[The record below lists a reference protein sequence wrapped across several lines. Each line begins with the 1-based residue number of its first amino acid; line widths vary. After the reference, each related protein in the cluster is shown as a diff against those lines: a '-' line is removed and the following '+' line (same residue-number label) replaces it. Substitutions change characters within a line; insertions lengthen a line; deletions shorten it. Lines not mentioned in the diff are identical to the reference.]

1 MALPSK
7 ETLGLIQ
14 WLATTDEEALH
25 TLADLRGLAPQDLS
39 SLTTLAHALL
49 AETQVQNALSRQ
61 SRETLTKLASLSQTP
76 DSLAGA
82 DLSELGVWGLVN
94 TAASPPELLFPPDA
108 LAVLSGIDHAAPPPA
123 VAGCGP
129 HPVDS
134 LESCARLVQAM
145 LAQLG
150 DVLDAMAKRPFAG
163 GKNTTL
169 SANGHKALAEVLGSG
184 YDIEAL
190 VALAHSAG
198 LVAHSP
204 QGVGATEAVGSWRHE
219 SAQQQWLSLAGA
231 WWAGLPEWL
240 TAVVDTHPG
249 INWLT
254 ELPALVDYHYPLLH
268 QSERLSALQAQAT
281 LLGIIHQGCITPW
294 GLELSA
300 PTGSR
305 GLEELF
311 VECAPG
317 VYATED
323 FSLVASG
330 PLRLDH
336 RVGLDAIAHRELGG
350 LVPRYRVTVR
360 SLVRALQAGATQAGI
375 VATLEDCCITDV
387 PDPLTQ
393 LVKDTCT
400 KAGEITLHHS
410 RNGTTLKVTRKQTF
424 DELLVDPSLNGLRL
438 RELDATTLV
447 SPLPVERVNDF
458 IVGSRYLAL
467 VHDDEPESGVPGAPI
482 DADNSA
488 HLALH
493 AAVSA
498 LHASIQ
504 NAARHGVPPSLGSV
518 LEVAIASKVPLD
530 ITVEMP
536 GGERVS
542 LIMEP
547 RSVGGGRLR
556 GVELKNS
563 MEKTIPVSSIRGAV
577 PWTPPVS

>member
-14 WLATTDEEALH
+14 WLATVDEDALH
-25 TLADLRGLAPQDLS
+25 TLADLRGLAPQDLA
-39 SLTTLAHALL
+39 SLTTLAHALVG
-49 AETQVQNALSRQ
+49 EVQVKKALSRQ
-61 SRETLTKLASLSQTP
+61 SRETLKKLATLTATP
-76 DSLAGA
+76 DSVAGV
-82 DLSELGVWGLVN
+82 DFGELVAWGLVN
-94 TAASPPELLFPPDA
+94 QTSSPPELLFPADA
-108 LAVLSGIDHAAPPPA
+108 LADISEINFSTPPPA
-123 VAGCGP
+123 VAGSDP
-129 HPVDS
+129 HAADS
-134 LESCARLVQAM
+134 LQSCARLVQAM
-145 LAQLG
+145 LAQLS
-150 DVLDAMAKRPFAG
+150 DVLDAMAKRLFAG
-163 GKNTTL
+163 GKTTTL

-184 YDIEAL
+184 YDVEAL
-190 VALAHSAG
+190 VGLAHSAG

-204 QGVGATEAVGSWRHE
+204 QGFGATDAVGSWRHE
-219 SAQQQWLSLAGA
+219 SAQQQWLSLSGA
-231 WWAGLPEWL
+231 WWAALPEWV
-240 TAVVDTHPG
+240 TAVVDAHPG

-254 ELPALVDYHYPLLH
+254 ELPALVDHHYPLLH
-268 QSERLSALQAQAT
+268 ESERLRVLGEQAT
-281 LLGIIHQGCITPW
+281 LLGVIHHGVITPW
-294 GLELSA
+294 GSQLSVA
-300 PTGSR
+300 TGTI
-305 GLEELF
+305 GLDELF

-323 FSLVASG
+323 FGLVASG

-336 RVGLDAIAHRELGG
+336 RVGLDAIAHREFGG

-360 SLVRALQAGATQAGI
+360 SLVRALQAGATQASI
-375 VATLEDCCITDV
+375 MATLEDCCITDV
-387 PDPLTQ
+387 PNPVAQ

-410 RNGTTLKVTRKQTF
+410 RNGTTVKVTRKQTF
-424 DELLVDPSLNGLRL
+424 DELLVDPSLNGLSL
-438 RELDATTLV
+438 RELDGTTLV

-467 VHDDEPESGVPGAPI
+467 VHDDQPESGAPGSAI
-482 DADNSA
+482 GADNSA

-493 AAVSA
+493 AAVNA
-498 LHASIQ
+498 LHESIQ
-504 NAARHGVPPSLGSV
+504 SAARHGVPPSLGSV

-536 GGERVS
+536 GGELVS

-563 MEKTIPVSSIRGAV
+563 MEKTIPVSSIRSAI

>member
-25 TLADLRGLAPQDLS
+25 TLADLRGLVPSDLS

-49 AETQVQNALSRQ
+49 AEAQVKKSLSCQ
-61 SRETLTKLASLSQTP
+61 SRETLEKLLTLSGTP
-76 DSLAGA
+76 GA
-82 DLSELGVWGLVN
+82 LPGVDLTGLVAWGLVT
-94 TAASPPELLFPPDA
+94 TAPNPPELLFPPDA
-108 LAVLSGIDHAAPPPA
+108 LAVLSGIDFSTPPPA
-123 VAGCGP
+123 VAGCGSLP
-129 HPVDS
+129 EAS

-145 LAQLG
+145 LAQLS
-150 DVLDAMAKRPFAG
+150 DVLDAMAKRAFAG
-163 GKNTTL
+163 GKTTTL
-169 SANGHKALAEVLGSG
+169 SANGHKALAEVIGAG
-184 YDIEAL
+184 YDVEAL
-190 VALAHSAG
+190 VGLARSAG
-198 LVAHSP
+198 LVTTSP
-204 QGVGATEAVGSWRHE
+204 QGLRATAAVESWRHE
-219 SAQQQWLSLAGA
+219 SAQQQWSTVAGA
-231 WWAGLPEWL
+231 WWADLPDWVA
-240 TAVVDTHPG
+240 AVVNRHTDL
-249 INWLT
+249 NWLT
-254 ELPALVDYHYPLLH
+254 ELPALVDYHYPLLN
-268 QSERLSALQAQAT
+268 EPGRLGVLIEQAT
-281 LLGIIHQGCITPW
+281 LLGIIHQGCVTPW
-294 GLELSA
+294 GAELRE
-300 PTGSR
+300 PTGNF

-336 RVGLDAIAHRELGG
+336 RLGLDAIAHRELGG

-360 SLVRALQAGATQAGI
+360 SLVRALQAGATQADI
-375 VATLEDCCITDV
+375 VATLEDCCMTDL
-387 PDPLTQ
+387 PDQ
-393 LVKDTCT
+393 VAHLVRDTCT

-410 RNGTTLKVTRKQTF
+410 RNGTTVKVTRKQIF
-424 DELLVDPSLNGLRL
+424 DELLVDPSLNGLSL

-467 VHDDEPESGVPGAPI
+467 VHDDQPQAGEHDAPTVV
-482 DADNSA
+482 ADQAS
-488 HLALH
+488 LALH
-493 AAVSA
+493 AAVTG
-498 LHASIQ
+498 LHEGIQ
-504 NAARHGVPPSLGSV
+504 SAARHGVPPSLGSV

-536 GGERVS
+536 GGELVS

-556 GVELKNS
+556 GVEIKNS
-563 MEKTIPVSSIRGAV
+563 MEKTIPVSSIRNAI